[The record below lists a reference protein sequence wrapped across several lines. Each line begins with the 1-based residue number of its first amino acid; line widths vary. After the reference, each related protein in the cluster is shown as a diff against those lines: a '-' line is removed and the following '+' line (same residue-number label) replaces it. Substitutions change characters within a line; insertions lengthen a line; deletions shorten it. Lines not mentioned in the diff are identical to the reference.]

1 MTQASGKRPKLT
13 CSETNRIGDHL
24 PLQRHAE
31 VQAALSRRDWTYSLD
46 RIVEEMVEGVAS
58 LQRA

>member
-1 MTQASGKRPKLT
+1 MRKFKEHYP
-13 CSETNRIGDHL
+13 NW
-24 PLQRHAE
+24 
-31 VQAALSRRDWTYSLD
+31 DWTYSLD